1 MDASRGQCPGA
12 SQAEPAPRG
21 IADASTQV
29 RRDAPIYISS
39 DALFGNARELVIQH
53 GDESYRLRK
62 TRLGKLLLTK

>member
-1 MDASRGQCPGA
+1 MDASQGHRPSS
-12 SQAEPAPRG
+12 SQADPAPRG
-21 IADASTQV
+21 TADASAQV
-29 RRDAPIYISS
+29 RRDAPVHISS